1 MIFNNLY
8 RDYLLHQAVNHPDLQ
23 HQPEKDKVF
32 EMMSIEEAVG
42 DFRTTIKEKG
52 FIMRGI
58 HYTYSISD
66 KNADAMKQ
74 LTCGFVIAKYHSS
87 RTGGKEAFQQVLVD
101 TEKVVDE
108 IVEKM
113 IADSKNGHP
122 LFYYSLNTA
131 QNVSVIPKVSAGEVG
146 YSGWLCTFRIAN
158 HWRNC
163 IKHTDAP
170 QWADD
175 GKTPY

>member
-1 MIFNNLY
+1 
-8 RDYLLHQAVNHPDLQ
+8 LQ
-23 HQPEKDKVF
+23 HLPDKDKVF
-32 EMMSIEEAVG
+32 EMMSVEEAVG
-42 DFRTTIKEKG
+42 DFRTSIKEKG

-66 KNADAMKQ
+66 DTTGNVAKK

-87 RTGGKEAFQQVLVD
+87 RTGGKEAFQQVMVD

-108 IVEKM
+108 IIEKM
-113 IADSKNGHP
+113 IADSNNGHP

-131 QNVSVIPKVSAGEVG
+131 QTISVIPKISTGDAG

-163 IKHTDAP
+163 ITHENAP
-170 QWADD
+170 DWADG
-175 GKTPY
+175 GKTPFEI